1 MGISALLALGAM
13 LLHHEEEISRS
24 SDPLGDP
31 MSVMTANRPSPR
43 PGFTHVADVR
53 ARTRGPVVA
62 VVSDSPGSLVALR
75 RAAEEAAML
84 SVRLQVVDA
93 CSSGRFKQ
101 RLLGDSEDFDARD
114 RSVALSILRNPNVA
128 LTHVDVS
135 DFAEVVDMCRKAGAS
150 LLVMDAHCLG
160 EPTVAAELVGST
172 ADDVA
177 LGCDVLIVSERIQ
190 TLL

>member
-1 MGISALLALGAM
+1 
-13 LLHHEEEISRS
+13 
-24 SDPLGDP
+24 
-31 MSVMTANRPSPR
+31 MSVMTANPPSPR

-53 ARTRGPVVA
+53 ARMRGPVVA

-101 RLLGDSEDFDARD
+101 RLQGDPAGFDARD

-128 LTHVDVS
+128 TTQVDVS
-135 DFAEVVDMCRKAGAS
+135 DFAEVVDMCRTLGAS
-150 LLVMDAHCLG
+150 LLVVDAQCLG
-160 EPTVAAELVGST
+160 EPTVAAELVASASDGIDMS
-172 ADDVA
+172 
-177 LGCDVLIVSERIQ
+177 CDVLIVARRMAAVR
-190 TLL
+190 